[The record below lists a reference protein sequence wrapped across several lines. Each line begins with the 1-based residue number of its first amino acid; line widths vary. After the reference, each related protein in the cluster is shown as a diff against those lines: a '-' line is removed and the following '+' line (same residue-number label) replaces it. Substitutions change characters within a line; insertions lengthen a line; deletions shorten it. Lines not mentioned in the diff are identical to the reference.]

1 MLMHAIETA
10 FESVKRFELFT
21 GSKSEKNLRLYEK
34 LGYIV
39 FKTVE
44 VNSNLSMVYMEKY
57 IL

>member
-39 FKTVE
+39 FNTE
-44 VNSNLSMVYMEKY
+44 EFNPNISMVYMEKFT
-57 IL
+57 